1 MPGNSILELPSEIRL
16 QIYTYAFSSPTG
28 YLCALPR
35 HENYERFTLAP
46 FEPPNCIRGGLI
58 ALPLL
63 QTCRLINS
71 EARDVVYEHNT
82 WAIPYIGDLLWKFRE
97 LDAGLSHRV
106 RHIWLKVD
114 FTHRPGLRDTAKSL
128 DVLSRWV
135 QQAGN
140 LQTVTLN
147 AVAGTEEMMEVIDL
161 RTFGEPLYSAMGR
174 FNPRAG
180 EKLFD
185 EYLRVLRDS
194 WAEDHSRWAGVKR
207 KLELRVEYVRQGYIG
222 DPREMVKE
230 MHDAFK
236 GELWIDGKLCYK
248 DGEEVLQPF
257 EWDRSAGILQI
268 AWFRNHSRFWSQ

>member
-1 MPGNSILELPSEIRL
+1 MPGKSILELPSEIRQ

-28 YLCALPR
+28 YLYALPR
-35 HENYERFTLAP
+35 DGNYERFTLAP
-46 FEPPNCIRGGLI
+46 FEPPDCICGGLI

-63 QTCRLINS
+63 QTCKLINW

-82 WAIPYIGDLLWKFRE
+82 WAIPYIGDLLWKFWE

-128 DVLSRWV
+128 DVLSRWA

-147 AVAGTEEMMEVIDL
+147 AVAGIEEMMNVIDL
-161 RTFGEPLYSAMGR
+161 RTFGEPLFSTMAGL
-174 FNPRAG
+174 NPKVG

-185 EYLRVLRDS
+185 EYLRVL
-194 WAEDHSRWAGVKR
+194 
-207 KLELRVEYVRQGYIG
+207 
-222 DPREMVKE
+222 
-230 MHDAFK
+230 
-236 GELWIDGKLCYK
+236 
-248 DGEEVLQPF
+248 
-257 EWDRSAGILQI
+257 
-268 AWFRNHSRFWSQ
+268 